1 MEGINMDDYE
11 AIFDMLQKE
20 LEEGVENS

>member
-1 MEGINMDDYE
+1 MEGINMEDYE